1 MKELLSATIPADVG
15 QALLVGLVLLAVGLL
30 GVIAGTATER
40 SRTRRDL
47 QEVFTDPDTA
57 KTIFVAQWSVSTPA
71 GGETIDADALWS
83 NSDDLRTESAA
94 AAQAIHD
101 RVTTELG
108 L

>member
-1 MKELLSATIPADVG
+1 MNELLSARIPNDVG
-15 QALLVGLVLLAVGLL
+15 EVLLFGAVLFLVGML

-47 QEVFTDPDTA
+47 QDVFTDPDLP
-57 KTIFVAQWSVSTPA
+57 KTIFLARWF
-71 GGETIDADALWS
+71 ADPPPGSQALDVNKLWDE
-83 NSDDLRTESAA
+83 NEDLRDESNAA
-94 AAQAIHD
+94 ARAVYD